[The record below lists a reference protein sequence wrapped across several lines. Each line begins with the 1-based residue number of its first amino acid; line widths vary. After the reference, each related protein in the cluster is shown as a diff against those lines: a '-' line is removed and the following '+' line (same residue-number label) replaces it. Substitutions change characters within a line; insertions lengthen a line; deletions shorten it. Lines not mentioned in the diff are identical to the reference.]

1 MDVALTSFALG
12 LLATTSPCL
21 LPLYPG
27 FLAYLS
33 GQAGSDTGRLR
44 YFLGVFVLAGVLTA
58 MLLLGAVMAALSVSI
73 GHVLAILVP
82 LAIAVILALGVLMLL
97 DRNPFYR
104 LPQIKVPLLRRPSLN
119 AYIYGL
125 LYGPIAMPC
134 SGPLVVAI
142 FVYSFTTAE
151 LASKLWVFLW
161 FGLGFGAPLLA
172 ISLLSGAVQRDLT
185 RWLARHSRAVNLV
198 GGVLLIM
205 IAIYDLAENWN
216 MLVLYYT

>member
-1 MDVALTSFALG
+1 VDVALTSFALG

-33 GQAGSDTGRLR
+33 AQVGSDGGRLR
-44 YFLGVFVLAGVLTA
+44 YFQGVFVLAGVLTA
-58 MLLLGAVMAALSVSI
+58 MLALGAFMAALSISI
-73 GHVLAILVP
+73 GRVLAILVP
-82 LAIAVILALGVLMLL
+82 LAIAVIMVLGVLMLM

-119 AYIYGL
+119 AYVYGL

-142 FVYSFTTAE
+142 FVYSFTMAE
-151 LASKLWVFLW
+151 LAGKLWVFLW

-198 GGVLLIM
+198 GGVLLIG

-216 MLVLYYT
+216 MLVLYYS

>member
-1 MDVALTSFALG
+1 MDVALTSFSFG
-12 LLATTSPCL
+12 LLATMSPCV

-33 GQAGSDTGRLR
+33 GQAGTETGRLR

-58 MLLLGAVMAALSVSI
+58 MLILGAVMAVLSVSI
-73 GHVLAILVP
+73 GRVLAILIPV
-82 LAIAVILALGVLMLL
+82 AIAVILLLGVLLL
-97 DRNPFYR
+97 TNRNPFFR

-119 AYIYGL
+119 AYVYGL

-142 FVYSFTTAE
+142 FVYSFTFGEAV
-151 LASKLWVFLW
+151 SKLWVFLW

-172 ISLLSGAVQRDLT
+172 ISLLSGALQRELT
-185 RWLARHSRAVNLV
+185 RWFARHSRTINVV
-198 GGVLLIM
+198 GGLLLIA
-205 IAIYDLAENWN
+205 IAIYDLVENWD
-216 MLVLYYT
+216 MLALYYT

>member
-1 MDVALTSFALG
+1 MDVALTSFAFG

-33 GQAGSDTGRLR
+33 GQAGSENGRLR
-44 YFLGVFVLAGVLTA
+44 YLLGLFVLAGVLTA
-58 MLLLGAVMAALSVSI
+58 MLALGALMAVLSVSI
-73 GHVLAILVP
+73 GRVLAILIP
-82 LAIAVILALGVLMLL
+82 LAIAAILLLGVLLL
-97 DRNPFYR
+97 LNRNPFYR

-119 AYIYGL
+119 AYVYGL

-142 FVYSFTTAE
+142 FVYSFTFGEAVG
-151 LASKLWVFLW
+151 KMWVFLW

-172 ISLLSGAVQRDLT
+172 ISLLSGALQRELT
-185 RWLARHSRAVNLV
+185 RWFARHSRAINVV
-198 GGVLLIM
+198 GGVLLIA
-205 IAIYDLAENWN
+205 IAIYDLAENWD
-216 MLVLYYT
+216 MLTLYYS

>member
-1 MDVALTSFALG
+1 MDVALTSFSFG
-12 LLATTSPCL
+12 LLATMSPCV

-33 GQAGSDTGRLR
+33 GQAGTETGRLR

-58 MLLLGAVMAALSVSI
+58 MLILGAVMAVLSVSI
-73 GHVLAILVP
+73 GRVLAILIPV
-82 LAIAVILALGVLMLL
+82 AIAVILLLGVLLL
-97 DRNPFYR
+97 TNRNPFYR

-119 AYIYGL
+119 AYAYGL

-142 FVYSFTTAE
+142 FVYSFTFGEAV
-151 LASKLWVFLW
+151 SKLWVFLW

-172 ISLLSGAVQRDLT
+172 ISLLSGALQRELT
-185 RWLARHSRAVNLV
+185 RWFARHSRAINLV
-198 GGVLLIM
+198 GGLLLIA
-205 IAIYDLAENWN
+205 IAIYDLVENWD
-216 MLVLYYT
+216 MLALYYT

>member
-1 MDVALTSFALG
+1 VDVALTSFALG

-44 YFLGVFVLAGVLTA
+44 YFLGVFVLAGVLSA

-119 AYIYGL
+119 AYVYGL

-151 LASKLWVFLW
+151 LAGKLWVFLW

>member
-1 MDVALTSFALG
+1 MDVALTSFGFG

-33 GQAGSDTGRLR
+33 GQAGSDRGRAH
-44 YFLGVFVLAGVLTA
+44 YFLGVYVLAGVLTA
-58 MLLLGAVMAALSVSI
+58 MLVLGAVIAAMSVSI
-73 GHVLAILVP
+73 GRVLAILIPV
-82 LAIAVILALGVLMLL
+82 AIVVILILGVLMLTN
-97 DRNPFYR
+97 RNPFYR

-119 AYIYGL
+119 AYVYGL

-134 SGPLVVAI
+134 SGPLVVAV
-142 FVYSFTTAE
+142 FVYSFTVAE
-151 LASKLWVFLW
+151 AVGKLWVFLW
-161 FGLGFGAPLLA
+161 FGLGFGVPLLA

-185 RWLARHSRAVNLV
+185 RWFARHSRAINVV
-198 GGVLLIM
+198 GGVLLIA

-216 MLVLYYT
+216 MLVLYYS